1 VKNLIHVDHVSKFY
15 GEEENKTFAL
25 KDVTFTIARGEFVAI
40 VGPSGSGKSTLMN
53 ILGCLDLPTQGEYYL
68 NGEQVSSFSENQ
80 LAKVRNKQIG
90 FVFQSFNLLPRTSAI
105 DNVMLPLIYSGI
117 PKAQRMARAK
127 DVLVRLGLG
136 DKLQSTPA
144 KLSGGQQ
151 QRVAICRALV
161 NDPLIVLADEPTG
174 NLDSKSSEDILQIFS
189 SMNKEGRTIIMVTH
203 EQDVAARASRI
214 IYIRD
219 GRIVRDY
226 KNEKRV
232 SNLTKR

>member
-1 VKNLIHVDHVSKFY
+1 MKNLIHVDHVSKFY